1 MSDTNSTTVDTN
13 SATRTTIEPSAL
25 SSGNL
30 ATNSSGQTLVYI
42 NSSTQISQKLSKNG
56 NYAAWHSQFTNLL
69 FGYDLIGYI
78 DGTIPCPSKT
88 KTPSSSLD
96 PVDNPDHR
104 FWLRQD
110 RLILHAIQTSCTG
123 AVSTLVSRSV
133 TSADAWEKL
142 HTTFAN
148 KSTTRM
154 LSLLDSITKIS
165 KEGKSVYANHLYS
178 QQMESQKND
187 FFSIITLLKEKKNSA
202 HMCIGLSYDTCF
214 CPLK

>member
-1 MSDTNSTTVDTN
+1 MSDTN

-88 KTPSSSLD
+88 KTSSCSLD

-104 FWLRQD
+104 FWLRKD
-110 RLILHAIQTSCTG
+110 RLILHAIQTEEKQTIVEWVFLYYSEIHKITIYIPRKDVLTG
-123 AVSTLVSRSV
+123 IYLP
-133 TSADAWEKL
+133 
-142 HTTFAN
+142 
-148 KSTTRM
+148 
-154 LSLLDSITKIS
+154 KI
-165 KEGKSVYANHLYS
+165 YPN
-178 QQMESQKND
+178 
-187 FFSIITLLKEKKNSA
+187 
-202 HMCIGLSYDTCF
+202 
-214 CPLK
+214 